1 MIGSQS
7 LMFNAFFLF
16 LPTIFL
22 FYCKQY
28 AVCNFSLSPPLISDL
43 HQCFNTVVSLCE
55 LQFKKFSPALKSKA
69 TVKGGRRILARFLSL
84 PLLLSLSLSCY
95 LQESNCCHVN
105 ILGWHWHGRAWLRAG
120 QRISKDFRTQRHQ
133 SSADSSPASDRGKF
147 LFTHTDL
154 LCSLS
159 AHGLSATQY
168 HFGSDRYYSKVKLIN
183 LYVHYY
189 SQV

>member
-1 MIGSQS
+1 M
-7 LMFNAFFLF
+7 
-16 LPTIFL
+16 
-22 FYCKQY
+22 
-28 AVCNFSLSPPLISDL
+28 CNFSLSPSLISDL

-55 LQFKKFSPALKSKA
+55 LQFKKCSPALKSKA

-133 SSADSSPASDRGKF
+133 SSGAIHHPLQTGESFYSHIQIFCAVYLLTACQQLNIILAR
-147 LFTHTDL
+147 TDITVR
-154 LCSLS
+154 S
-159 AHGLSATQY
+159 
-168 HFGSDRYYSKVKLIN
+168 N
-183 LYVHYY
+183 L
-189 SQV
+189 